1 MRPDYIQRN
10 REIRELRKC
19 GATYAEL
26 AERYG
31 ISAHRIEVIVKTPE
45 KDYLGFSPEVYGP
58 LRRAMRKDFTLDDL
72 YKAIEKGLP
81 VHHIGEKRCEE
92 ISRLLGRDVI
102 FSREYTHILSN
113 GMMFKSSMYDVV
125 LRFKER
131 GK

>member
-1 MRPDYIQRN
+1 MSLDLRERN
-10 REIRELRKC
+10 REIRELRGH

-31 ISAHRIEVIVKTPE
+31 ISAHRIEVIVNTPE
-45 KDYLGFSPEVYGP
+45 KDYLGFSPEVYGS

-113 GMMFKSSMYDVV
+113 GMTFKSSMYDVV
-125 LRFKER
+125 LRFKED
-131 GK
+131 